1 MEDEDLEEDH
11 VPASTEKKVI
21 VKIKDVKGETDSK
34 QNKSP
39 VTSVQRSL
47 KGCKE
52 IDNGVLKSSSARAP
66 VKREDDGDEEEDE
79 EDDDDDLVK
88 EEALQSEDHKIE
100 IQLGEDT
107 EIDESQ
113 V

>member
-1 MEDEDLEEDH
+1 MEDEELEEDH

-39 VTSVQRSL
+39 VSSVQRSL

-79 EDDDDDLVK
+79 EDDDDLVK
-88 EEALQSEDHKIE
+88 EEASQSEDHKIE

>member
-11 VPASTEKKVI
+11 VPTSIEKKVV
-21 VKIKDVKGETDSK
+21 VKIKDVKGETDLK

-47 KGCKE
+47 KSCKE
-52 IDNGVLKSSSARAP
+52 IDNGVLKSSSGNAP
-66 VKREDDGDEEEDE
+66 VKRDDDGDEEEDE
-79 EDDDDDLVK
+79 EDDDDLVK
-88 EEALQSEDHKIE
+88 EETLQSEDHKIE

>member
-21 VKIKDVKGETDSK
+21 VKIKDVKGEIESK

-52 IDNGVLKSSSARAP
+52 IDNGVLKSSSTRAP
-66 VKREDDGDEEEDE
+66 AKREDDGDEEEDE
-79 EDDDDDLVK
+79 EDDDDLVK